1 MKIATTIGDFKHYTP
16 NWAEAVKQFEGTG
29 FRYLDFDFYSVLYP
43 GSPFLGDDW
52 KKDVENAAEEAA
64 KRGFTFVQ
72 AHSPDYNPL
81 SDKTDHEAGMRALL
95 RSIEACGMLGIPN
108 LVVHSGISETYRY
121 PDGQEGYFKANRAFY
136 ESLFPSMEKY
146 QVNVL
151 IENSARGNMGDNYFF
166 MTGQEMSDFI
176 DECHHPRLQACW
188 DTGHAN
194 MDSRDQYREIRTLDS
209 RLKAI
214 HFQDNFGAC
223 DEHFAPFMG
232 TLDVDAVMQGLL
244 DSGFRGYLT
253 FEAQNLLTLDG
264 AWPHP
269 RHKTSALAER
279 KLPEPSLELRREAE
293 KLLYQIGKYV
303 LTRYGCYEE

>member
-1 MKIATTIGDFKHYTP
+1 MKIATTIGDFRHYTP

-29 FRYLDFDFYSVLYP
+29 FRYLDFDFYSVIYP
-43 GSPFLGDDW
+43 DSPFLGADW
-52 KKDVENAAEEAA
+52 MKDVADAAEEAA

-81 SDKTDHEAGMRALL
+81 SDTVDHEAGMRALL
-95 RSIEACGMLGIPN
+95 RSIEACGKLGIPN
-108 LVVHSGISETYRY
+108 LVVHSGVSGAYRY

-136 ESLFPSMEKY
+136 ESLFPAMEKY

-151 IENSARGNMGDNYFF
+151 IENSAAGNMGDNYFF
-166 MTGQEMSDFI
+166 MTGQEMCDFI
-176 DECHHPRLQACW
+176 DYCHHPLLQACW

-194 MDSRDQYREIRTLDS
+194 MDSRDQYREIRTLGS
-209 RLKAI
+209 HLKAI
-214 HFQDNFGAC
+214 HFQDNFGAA

-232 TLDVDAVMQGLL
+232 TLDVDGVMQGLL
-244 DSGFRGYLT
+244 DSSFSGYLT

-269 RHKTSALAER
+269 RHKTSDLADR
-279 KLPEPSLELRREAE
+279 KLSQPSLELRREAE
-293 KLLYQIGKYV
+293 KLLYQIGKFV
-303 LTRYGCYEE
+303 LTQYGCYEE